1 MRSLW
6 LLKWNLVKAFA
17 CRISVKSRHLLQAFP
32 LRGRWQPWRLRLW
45 RDEVELYWSS
55 FSWGGRSACWQN
67 ISQKK
72 SFIKITKVHL
82 PQASQVSRE
91 VAFSQENDGRSK
103 RYFESSTCKMP
114 MILSTRALL
123 QSLTRQPNLALA
135 SLLRLCRLPS
145 SEGALGLC
153 KIPTS
158 NLQMRFVCSLSS
170 LYTREP
176 FFLYK
181 LLIEAFQE
189 RFVGSLIE

>member
-1 MRSLW
+1 MIIIL
-6 LLKWNLVKAFA
+6 
-17 CRISVKSRHLLQAFP
+17 
-32 LRGRWQPWRLRLW
+32 LRGKVSLLTKY
-45 RDEVELYWSS
+45 LS
-55 FSWGGRSACWQN
+55 
-67 ISQKK
+67 KK

-145 SEGALGLC
+145 SEGALRLC

-158 NLQMRFVCSLSS
+158 NLQMRFVCSLS
-170 LYTREP
+170 
-176 FFLYK
+176 
-181 LLIEAFQE
+181 LLLEEKVACEASRMRWHFHKKMTE
-189 RFVGSLIE
+189 GVSGILNLLHVKCL